1 MLVPEKSAVL
11 RTVEELDL
19 EAELKEMNR
28 EPRVQQVNIRMSDYG
43 LRLLE
48 ALSERFGESRTT
60 VAGNLLAAAI
70 YDACEHLGISTQL
83 TPEEKKVMVA
93 DLRRRGFTTITEDN
107 IQ

>member
-1 MLVPEKSAVL
+1 VETKSAVL

-19 EAELKEMNR
+19 EAELKEMSR

-48 ALSERFGESRTT
+48 TLSERFEESRTT

-70 YDACEHLGISTQL
+70 YDACAHLGIPTEL
-83 TPEEKKVMVA
+83 TAEEKKAMVA
-93 DLRRRGFTTITEDN
+93 DLRKRGFTTITEAD
-107 IQ
+107 IK